1 MKKKNTFIR
10 VLALSLCAIVLCLSL
25 ASCTA
30 GDKIKTGAADAWGKV
45 KDGAEDIYNKV
56 TNKPAADIDMSF
68 NNGAMVSLCADVL
81 ATESSDPAVISQK
94 RLVAT
99 VLPTSAADK
108 TVDWSIYWI
117 TKPETAADDVTAYAT
132 IVPDSDGS
140 ASAVFSLYQFVMG
153 AEIGVKVTTRTGGY
167 TAECVVHCYGKP
179 TSGDLRWETASG
191 DHGLFADGVMDQPP
205 YSTRETVLKVY
216 YDLYCSYNQ
225 DNHKVGEQFSDYE
238 FTFDGFEGSVSLI
251 GPDSTIYVFDLADK
265 TNSGLASDFLHGY
278 RYTPGDNYITLVLEL
293 EYGSTFSG
301 VKYSID
307 GGLTYST
314 GDFIFGEGCDLS
326 SLEWHFT
333 VTEKVS
339 GMTES
344 FIVSFSN
351 PIVPVTSVS
360 LDTTEIV
367 Y

>member
-30 GDKIKTGAADAWGKV
+30 GDKIKTGASDAWGKV

-56 TNKPAADIDMSF
+56 TNKPAADIDMTF
-68 NNGAMVSLCADVL
+68 DNGAMVSLCADVL
-81 ATESSDPAVISQK
+81 ATESSDPAAISQK

-117 TKPETAADDVTAYAT
+117 TKPETAADDVTEYAT

-153 AEIGVKVTTRTGGY
+153 AEIGVKVKTRTGGY

-179 TSGDLRWETASG
+179 TSGELRWETASG
-191 DHGLFADGVMDQPP
+191 DHGIFVDEYIDQSP
-205 YSTRETVLKVY
+205 YASRETVLKVY
-216 YDLYCSYNQ
+216 YDLLCDYNP
-225 DNHKVGEQFSDYE
+225 DGKKVGDRYSDYE
-238 FTFDGFEGSVSLI
+238 FTLDGLRGSITLL
-251 GPDSTIYVFDLADK
+251 GPDGELYTFDVNDAKNRSLSQLF
-265 TNSGLASDFLHGY
+265 THGFSH
-278 RYTPGDNYITLVLEL
+278 TAGDDHMVLVLEC
-293 EYGSTFSG
+293 ENGSVFS
-301 VKYSID
+301 
-307 GGLTYST
+307 GLTYTDDDGATYKT
-314 GDFIFGEGCDLS
+314 GDFTFGDGCNLS
-326 SLEWHFT
+326 GVEIYVS
-333 VTEKVS
+333 VVEKVS
-339 GMTES
+339 GISES
-344 FIVSFSN
+344 FVITFAN
-351 PIVPVTSVS
+351 PVNTIAVD